1 MRDKRL
7 LLGIAL
13 GGLLGGAIGYLAGGL
28 IGALSCDWNVKEA
41 GCLESS
47 VYGAVIGNSIMIP
60 IGVQVANWQRGNPSL
75 FLLTLLVAGGI
86 AAAGLAAYYATGVER
101 AVIALTVLQLVSCVA
116 IQWRSL
122 RSITVT

>member
-1 MRDKRL
+1 MTTIEDAQPSERGMIMRDKRL

-13 GGLLGGAIGYLAGGL
+13 GGLLGGAIGSLAGGL

-86 AAAGLAAYYATGVER
+86 AAAGPLRTTPR
-101 AVIALTVLQLVSCVA
+101 AWKGQ
-116 IQWRSL
+116 
-122 RSITVT
+122 